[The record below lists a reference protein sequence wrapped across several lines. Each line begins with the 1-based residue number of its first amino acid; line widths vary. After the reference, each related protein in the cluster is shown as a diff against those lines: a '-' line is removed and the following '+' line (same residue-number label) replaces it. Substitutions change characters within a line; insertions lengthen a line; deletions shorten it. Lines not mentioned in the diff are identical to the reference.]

1 MIINKSINYKALDN
15 KELFHCTVHFQVGS
29 GEGQEELS
37 GAKMASV
44 MLTTI
49 QSSSDRFGNH
59 GDDHMDTKNYD
70 NETTNLGNWV
80 FQTK

>member
-1 MIINKSINYKALDN
+1 MQEAFFYLKGQLLQDACLSADN

-44 MLTTI
+44 MLPAI
-49 QSSSDRFGNH
+49 QTQKAIKSVLYTGHRGCLLAF
-59 GDDHMDTKNYD
+59 
-70 NETTNLGNWV
+70 
-80 FQTK
+80 

>member
-44 MLTTI
+44 MLPA
-49 QSSSDRFGNH
+49 
-59 GDDHMDTKNYD
+59 
-70 NETTNLGNWV
+70 V
-80 FQTK
+80 QTQKAIKSVLYMGHRGCLLAF

>member
-15 KELFHCTVHFQVGS
+15 KQLFHCTVHFQVGS

-44 MLTTI
+44 MLPA
-49 QSSSDRFGNH
+49 
-59 GDDHMDTKNYD
+59 
-70 NETTNLGNWV
+70 V
-80 FQTK
+80 QTQKAIKSVLYTGHRGCLLAF